1 MKGKSRETNE
11 RLKRIKDDM
20 LRLFHVAGSV
30 SYIMDVDT
38 CL

>member
-20 LRLFHVAGSV
+20 VRLFHVAGSV

-38 CL
+38 CV